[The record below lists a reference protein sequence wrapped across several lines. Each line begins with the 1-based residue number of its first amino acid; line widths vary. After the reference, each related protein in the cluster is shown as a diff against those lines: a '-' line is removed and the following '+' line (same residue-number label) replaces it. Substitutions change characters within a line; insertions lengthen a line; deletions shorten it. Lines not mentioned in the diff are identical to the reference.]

1 MKCTRIYYE
10 KCFNLGNYQNE
21 KIGVEI
27 ELAEDESATK
37 ALEAAKKFVESHN
50 PKASMK
56 LEEAK
61 RIVASPNANYY
72 QTVLDAQKIIDNAPY
87 EDDLPF

>member
-1 MKCTRIYYE
+1 
-10 KCFNLGNYQNE
+10 
-21 KIGVEI
+21 
-27 ELAEDESATK
+27 
-37 ALEAAKKFVESHN
+37 
-50 PKASMK
+50 MK